1 MHDRAGKGFLNV
13 DDLMVA
19 LSSFSLR
26 SLRSLGSD
34 EHTSLNLTG
43 EIGAAVFGETNEQRI
58 CALLAHIVTS
68 ESIFLT
74 KV

>member
-1 MHDRAGKGFLNV
+1 MHDRAGKGHLNV
-13 DDLMVA
+13 DDLSIA
-19 LSSFSLR
+19 LAPFSLR

-34 EHTSLNLTG
+34 EASLNLTG
-43 EIGAAVFGETNEQRI
+43 EIPGTIFGETNEQKI

-74 KV
+74 KI

>member
-43 EIGAAVFGETNEQRI
+43 EIGAAVFGETNE
-58 CALLAHIVTS
+58 
-68 ESIFLT
+68 
-74 KV
+74 

>member
-13 DDLMVA
+13 DDLMIA
-19 LSSFSLR
+19 LAPFSLR
-26 SLRSLGSD
+26 SLRSLGTD
-34 EHTSLNLTG
+34 EHSSLNLTG
-43 EIGAAVFGETNEQRI
+43 EIPGTVFGETNEQRI

-74 KV
+74 KI

>member
-13 DDLMVA
+13 DDLMIA
-19 LSSFSLR
+19 LASFSLR
-26 SLRSLGSD
+26 SIRSLGSD
-34 EHTSLNLTG
+34 EHSSLNLTG
-43 EIGAAVFGETNEQRI
+43 EVGGHIFGETNEQRI

-74 KV
+74 KI